1 MSDPVTPRLAA
12 TLILARDGD
21 AGLELFMVAR
31 HRQIEFAS
39 GALVFPGGSVDRT
52 TNFEVEVRTEE
63 TSTQADAT
71 FKAPPKNGGAK

>member
-1 MSDPVTPRLAA
+1 MVHVL
-12 TLILARDGD
+12 DG
-21 AGLELFMVAR
+21 AQVIMPPLELQPMESRTVP
-31 HRQIEFAS
+31 
-39 GALVFPGGSVDRT
+39 LVVRVPGGSVDRT